1 MLYILNFKLIFTLQ
15 LAAQAV
21 KMTFQ
26 LLSLP
31 TGQLALPLFTM
42 HSLKLKVS
50 NTYIFIRNYILL
62 QYIFVLTLKQR
73 QHTVPAVTSTICC
86 FTPCPQEHC
95 M

>member
-86 FTPCPQEHC
+86 FTSCPQEHC